1 LKHLQIA
8 TSCCLP
14 SSTISGCRELDRA
27 CRAPITFRAGWGDGF
42 RFDSGSQRSGMSPEV
57 CDS

>member
-14 SSTISGCRELDRA
+14 SISGCRELDRA
-27 CRAPITFRAGWGDGF
+27 CRAPRSFRTGLRDRF
-42 RFDSGSQRSGMSPEV
+42 RFDSGSLRQRSGMSPEV